1 MQSNK
6 DTGNLGEDL
15 ATIALQERGF
25 TILERNWQ
33 FRYWEV
39 DIIASVENRLHF
51 IEVKTRKS
59 LRYGYPEESITREK
73 MNSLK
78 NAAEAYLEA
87 NPEWKYIQFDV
98 VAITITDSV
107 LRELKMY
114 IFNTLTTFP
123 AFFLP
128 FGKWPDNTRYFAGA
142 REYSRSFFSFSG
154 AEIQH
159 NRPVEPRRYCK
170 NEWFYLRTGKA
181 VVYSSSPLLF
191 CRR

>member
-1 MQSNK
+1 MQTNK

-98 VAITITDSV
+98 VAITIIDSV
-107 LRELKMY
+107 LRE
-114 IFNTLTTFP
+114 
-123 AFFLP
+123 FLMIE
-128 FGKWPDNTRYFAGA
+128 DVYF
-142 REYSRSFFSFSG
+142 
-154 AEIQH
+154 
-159 NRPVEPRRYCK
+159 
-170 NEWFYLRTGKA
+170 
-181 VVYSSSPLLF
+181 
-191 CRR
+191 